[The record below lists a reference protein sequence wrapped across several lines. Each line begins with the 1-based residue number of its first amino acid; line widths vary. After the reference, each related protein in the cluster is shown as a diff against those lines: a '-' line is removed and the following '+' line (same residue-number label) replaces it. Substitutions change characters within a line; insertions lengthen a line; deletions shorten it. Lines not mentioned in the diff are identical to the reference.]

1 MWFKETSR
9 MFKNKP
15 ISLKICGM
23 RDLKNISE
31 VVSLHPEYMG
41 FIFYEKSPRF
51 VGSDFSI
58 PTGFPETIKRV
69 GVFVNEQ
76 VEMVKTI
83 SVKHKLDYVQ
93 LHGNELVAECA
104 EMKKAGVGVI
114 KVFSMDANF
123 DFKTTIPF
131 ENCVDY
137 FLFDTKGKFYGGNA
151 ATFDWSL
158 LKSYNQ
164 RIPFFLSGGL
174 SAENISS
181 ITQLDQMNLHAID
194 VNSGVELSP
203 GIKSID
209 QIKKIKDSLSLAS
222 SKF

>member
-1 MWFKETSR
+1 

-23 RDLKNISE
+23 RDSKNILE

-41 FIFYEKSPRF
+41 FIFYEKSPRY

-58 PTGFPETIKRV
+58 PTGFPKTIKRV

-76 VEMVKTI
+76 VEIVKAV
-83 SVKHKLDYVQ
+83 SMKHQLDYVQ
-93 LHGNELVAECA
+93 LHGHESVAECN
-104 EMKKAGVGVI
+104 ELKQAGIGVI
-114 KVFSMDANF
+114 KVFSMDAHF

-194 VNSGVELSP
+194 VNSGVEISV
-203 GIKSID
+203 GMKSVD
-209 QIKKIKDSLSLAS
+209 KIKRVQNNLKALAI
-222 SKF
+222 

>member
-1 MWFKETSR
+1 
-9 MFKNKP
+9 MFKNKS

-23 RDLKNISE
+23 RDSKNILE
-31 VVSLHPEYMG
+31 VAALQPDYMG
-41 FIFYEKSPRF
+41 FIFYEKSPRY

-76 VEMVKTI
+76 VEIVKAF
-83 SVKHKLDYVQ
+83 SLKHQLDYVQ
-93 LHGNELVAECA
+93 LHGHESVAECA
-104 EMKKAGVGVI
+104 ELKQSGIGVI
-114 KVFSMDANF
+114 KVFSVDADF
-123 DFKTTIPF
+123 DFKTTTPL

-151 ATFDWSL
+151 ATFDWGL
-158 LKSYNQ
+158 LNSYNQ
-164 RIPFFLSGGL
+164 AVPFFLSGGL
-174 SAENISS
+174 NEQNISE
-181 ITQLDQMNLHAID
+181 IKNLKEMNLHAID

-203 GIKSID
+203 GIKDID
-209 QIKKIKDSLSLAS
+209 LIKKIKDLLSLAS